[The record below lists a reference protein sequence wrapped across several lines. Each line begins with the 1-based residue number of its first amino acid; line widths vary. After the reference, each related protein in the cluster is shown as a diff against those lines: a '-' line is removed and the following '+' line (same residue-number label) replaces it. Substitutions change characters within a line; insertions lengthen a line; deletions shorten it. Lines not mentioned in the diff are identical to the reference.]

1 MTTILSIDEQLK
13 LKSELDNI
21 VSRLENEAE
30 TDVAT
35 RKKMMARATEIVQIF
50 NEMMREELKS
60 VKAERDRLEKEHR
73 EAVKEK
79 TQLKGQIKASK
90 KILEDLRKIIAQQ
103 YPNGEK
109 KI

>member
-73 EAVKEK
+73 EAV
-79 TQLKGQIKASK
+79 
-90 KILEDLRKIIAQQ
+90 
-103 YPNGEK
+103 
-109 KI
+109 